1 MTKEEMLS
9 LGVPTDKVKD
19 LQNMYFRNVNKA
31 AQRMAK
37 KQNIPEPDELK
48 KTIISMVSIINDVDS
63 LKNILGKVSYHC
75 MKEYQSTKHEWPG
88 GECKPLE
95 MVGDPEEGR

>member
-19 LQNMYFRNVNKA
+19 LQNMYFRDVNKA

-48 KTIISMVSIINDVDS
+48 KTINSMVSIMWTA
-63 LKNILGKVSYHC
+63 LKISWVRFL
-75 MKEYQSTKHEWPG
+75 TIA
-88 GECKPLE
+88 
-95 MVGDPEEGR
+95 